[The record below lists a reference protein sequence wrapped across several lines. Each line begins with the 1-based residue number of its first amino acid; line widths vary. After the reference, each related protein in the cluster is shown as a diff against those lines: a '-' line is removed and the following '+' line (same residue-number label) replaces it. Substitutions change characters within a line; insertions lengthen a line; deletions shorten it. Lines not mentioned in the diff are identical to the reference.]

1 MVFKQGSYRP
11 GAFARSE
18 MATGMA
24 ERRQQGPCR
33 ITGVQFLA
41 RPETA
46 DGARPSTAERLA
58 TSGRSDG

>member
-1 MVFKQGSYRP
+1 MVFKQRWYQPR
-11 GAFARSE
+11 AFARSE
-18 MATGMA
+18 MATGTLNGVSRA
-24 ERRQQGPCR
+24 RTG

-46 DGARPSTAERLA
+46 DGARPSMAERLA